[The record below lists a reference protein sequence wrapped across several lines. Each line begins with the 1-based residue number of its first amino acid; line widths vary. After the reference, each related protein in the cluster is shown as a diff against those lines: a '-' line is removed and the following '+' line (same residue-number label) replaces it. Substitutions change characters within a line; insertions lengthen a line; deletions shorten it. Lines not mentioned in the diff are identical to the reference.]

1 MDTEMMMK
9 KKEIRRR
16 IKALKEVLSP
26 EEIKDY
32 SHKIA
37 KHIMATDFYKSADV
51 IYPYIAYNQEVLT
64 DEIIKDALAKGK
76 KVAAPRV
83 FDDYMEFL
91 FIEDLDHFELSNFN
105 IPEPPA
111 TARVANEPR
120 VLIIMPGVAFDPN
133 LNRIGYG
140 GGFYDKYLANH
151 PDTLFTKVAL
161 TYDFQIVD
169 ALPTEPHDYKVD
181 MVVTPTRILPPQ
193 SHD

>member
-1 MDTEMMMK
+1 MQK
-9 KKEIRRR
+9 KKEIRRK

-111 TARVANEPR
+111 TAKVANEPR

-133 LNRIGYG
+133 LYP
-140 GGFYDKYLANH
+140 L
-151 PDTLFTKVAL
+151 
-161 TYDFQIVD
+161 
-169 ALPTEPHDYKVD
+169 HD
-181 MVVTPTRILPPQ
+181 
-193 SHD
+193 

>member
-1 MDTEMMMK
+1 MDKEMMK
-9 KKEIRRR
+9 KKTETRRK
-16 IKALKEVLSP
+16 IKAMKEELT
-26 EEIKDY
+26 EEQIKEY

-37 KHIMATDFYKSADV
+37 WKVINSDYYKSADV

-64 DEIIKDALAKGK
+64 DEIIEDAFKSGK

-83 FDDYMEFL
+83 CGDHMDFHY
-91 FIEDLDHFELSNFN
+91 ITDLEHFELSEFN
-105 IPEPPA
+105 IPEPLA
-111 TARVANEPR
+111 TAEVANDPR

-151 PDTLFTKVAL
+151 PDVLFTKVAI

-169 ALPTEPHDYKVD
+169 ELPTEPHDYKVD
-181 MVVTPTRILPPQ
+181 MVVTPTKVLTLPEK
-193 SHD
+193 